1 MELIREAWRGKCEE
15 GQRLGASEY
24 SVLYN
29 MPRVVA
35 AAAAVVIVVAYAN
48 T

>member
-1 MELIREAWRGKCEE
+1 MRRGSKCEE
-15 GQRLGASEY
+15 GVSVY

-35 AAAAVVIVVAYAN
+35 AAAAAAVVIVVAYAN